1 MIGGNAMSKEWTLQ
15 ETQKRLSPVVNQVPN
30 NGALQILPVHR
41 CGWSDGNELY
51 NTYHDAEWGVSV
63 HDDKRLFEFLILEGA
78 QAGLSWITVL
88 KKREAYRAAFDGF
101 DPKNVATYSGEKIE
115 ELLQNQGIIRNRL
128 KIKSAVQNANAF
140 LAIQKEYGSFDQY
153 IWSYVDGKPIVGHW
167 RALGEVPVTSDLS
180 DKISKEL
187 KKQGFNF
194 VGSTIIYS
202 FLQATGIVMD
212 HITSCF
218 RYDQLKSVE

>member
-1 MIGGNAMSKEWTLQ
+1 
-15 ETQKRLSPVVNQVPN
+15 
-30 NGALQILPVHR
+30 
-41 CGWSDGNELY
+41 
-51 NTYHDAEWGVSV
+51 
-63 HDDKRLFEFLILEGA
+63 
-78 QAGLSWITVL
+78 
-88 KKREAYRAAFDGF
+88 
-101 DPKNVATYSGEKIE
+101 
-115 ELLQNQGIIRNRL
+115 
-128 KIKSAVQNANAF
+128 
-140 LAIQKEYGSFDQY
+140 
-153 IWSYVDGKPIVGHW
+153 
-167 RALGEVPVTSDLS
+167 VPVTSDLS

>member
-1 MIGGNAMSKEWTLQ
+1 MN
-15 ETQKRLSPVVNQVPN
+15 
-30 NGALQILPVHR
+30 R

-51 NTYHDAEWGVSV
+51 NAYHDAEWGVPV
-63 HDDKRLFEFLILEGA
+63 HDDKRFFEFLILEGA
-78 QAGLSWITVL
+78 QAGLSWLTVL
-88 KKREAYRAAFDGF
+88 KKREAYREAFDGF
-101 DPKNVATYSGEKIE
+101 DPKKVATYSDEKMAA
-115 ELLQNQGIIRNRL
+115 LLQNEGIIRNRL
-128 KIKSAVQNANAF
+128 KIKSAVQNAKAF

-167 RALGEVPVTSDLS
+167 QALDEVPVTSDLS

-218 RYDQLKSVE
+218 RYDQLKTIEKVR